1 VDRLASPLHR
11 PTTHSRMSR
20 REGLPTR
27 RCLVLSRRW
36 VAVFGGGGGRK
47 LPGAPLSA
55 GSFVLSGTLVSGGGE
70 MDALLEC
77 TVPGACGFLL
87 LRLIVVG
94 A

>member
-1 VDRLASPLHR
+1 
-11 PTTHSRMSR
+11 MS
-20 REGLPTR
+20 GLIT
-27 RCLVLSRRW
+27 
-36 VAVFGGGGGRK
+36 AMGGGVCRGGGRK

-70 MDALLEC
+70 MDALLDC